1 MASFYHYRT
10 PFGIVAIGCDEGVL
24 THVALGAKELPGVFQ
39 PCALSNEAANQ
50 LQEYLA
56 GKRRLFDLP
65 LKPSGTPF
73 QLQVWDA
80 PQFIPYGQTRSYSEV
95 AASIGRPS
103 SSRAVGQAVKANP
116 LAIVIPC
123 HRVLPAD
130 GSLGGYAYG
139 PRTKAF
145 LLDLESRTL
154 SAGFGG

>member
-1 MASFYHYRT
+1 M
-10 PFGIVAIGCDEGVL
+10 
-24 THVALGAKELPGVFQ
+24 
-39 PCALSNEAANQ
+39 
-50 LQEYLA
+50 
-56 GKRRLFDLP
+56 
-65 LKPSGTPF
+65 
-73 QLQVWDA
+73 
-80 PQFIPYGQTRSYSEV
+80 